1 MIEILKTLPDTP
13 LPSILVV
20 GGLVFLLLPFLK
32 KTGGAIEIESAN
44 KGVAAIIGIFLLASG
59 IALYILPLSAQPVT
73 DTNNVAISTSQPTQG
88 SIVIATATIQQIT
101 RQSNAPTPTVATGY
115 IPTCNWTRDWALQP
129 DGSYLWIGYPPGT
142 PECQNVGQAGELLQ
156 RLRNGENIKLV
167 VNIGDNFVGLNICK
181 GKYTATQV
189 IPGEIC
195 VPKNPELWPKVK
207 GTLVVTESDGF
218 SVGTGR

>member
-1 MIEILKTLPDTP
+1 MDNSKNVLTL
-13 LPSILVV
+13 
-20 GGLVFLLLPFLK
+20 
-32 KTGGAIEIESAN
+32 
-44 KGVAAIIGIFLLASG
+44 IGIGIGIGVVLTVIVIVILGAKPSG
-59 IALYILPLSAQPVT
+59 LNLGPVEF
-73 DTNNVAISTSQPTQG
+73 DISTPTTSPQLP
-88 SIVIATATIQQIT
+88 IATATIQQIT

-129 DGSYLWIGYPPGT
+129 DGSYLWTGYLPGT

-167 VNIGDNFVGLNICK
+167 VNVGDNFVGLNICK